1 MIWYWSVLLN
11 PDFCIYFQK
20 KKLLPCEDTKRAAGI
35 NFFSTHTKLLSQDE
49 APDALTDSELASGF
63 KQYVPGSQS
72 NGGGDTAQAAAS
84 ALETNKLV
92 KFRGSVLDLEKLME
106 KMDK

>member
-1 MIWYWSVLLN
+1 MYLFS
-11 PDFCIYFQK
+11 K
-20 KKLLPCEDTKRAAGI
+20 KEKKSPPCEDTKRAPGI
-35 NFFSTHTKLLSQDE
+35 AFFPTHTKLLSQDE
-49 APDALTDSELASGF
+49 DTDALTDSELASGF

-72 NGGGDTAQAAAS
+72 NGGGDTAPAAAS